1 MGIMDRFRGKI
12 VIESGIYGSVPQNQ
26 IEALSSSPMATPT
39 IVNNGNSS
47 EDAAGGLIGQVTTI
61 TFNRNQSDDTGTVAI
76 ARRST
81 IVWHLED
88 TAGALFT
95 TATSAFSAN
104 TSGNTAAGLVTV
116 DSTLSYISGRVLCDT
131 AGSATINI
139 GTTTGNGSTAR
150 MFLTL
155 PNGEI
160 VSGST
165 LVFTT

>member
-1 MGIMDRFRGKI
+1 MGIENRWRGKT
-12 VIESGIYGSVPQNQ
+12 VIESGIYGSVPQSQ

-81 IVWHLED
+81 ISWHLED
-88 TAGALFT
+88 TASALFT
-95 TATSAFSAN
+95 AATAVSNAA
-104 TSGNTAAGLVTV
+104 TSGNTAAGIVIL
-116 DSTLSYISGRVLCDT
+116 DSTLSFFSGKVICDT
-131 AGSATINI
+131 AGSATIRVS
-139 GTTTGNGSTAR
+139 TTTGGTETSR

-165 LVFTT
+165 LAFST